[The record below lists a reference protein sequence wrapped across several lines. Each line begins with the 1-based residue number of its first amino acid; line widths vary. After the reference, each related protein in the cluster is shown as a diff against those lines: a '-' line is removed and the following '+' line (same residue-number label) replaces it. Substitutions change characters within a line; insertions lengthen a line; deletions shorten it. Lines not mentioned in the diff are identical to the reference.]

1 MMRFV
6 EKAEKD
12 ADVILFIVDVQD
24 HKIPDFAF
32 TELKRFHKP
41 VILVVNK
48 IDTVSQDEATQK
60 AEQLQSKYKF
70 AETVFTSA
78 LQNEGIEGLLN
89 AIFQHLKPGP
99 PFYPKDELS
108 EHPVRFFAS
117 ELIREQLFLQ
127 YHEEIPYSATV
138 EVIQYQERE
147 DLDYINAEV
156 IVNRNSQKGMIIGK
170 GGKAIK
176 QLGMEAR
183 KSIEEFI
190 GRKVF
195 LDLHVKVRESGATTS
210 KWFAIWDTGL
220 KSVNSTKNT
229 MIETVEEFLEDGCGR
244 CQYFATPDCK
254 VNSWRDELIALRE
267 ILLKTELQ
275 EELKWSNPCYT
286 YDGINILML
295 SALKNQAV
303 VGFLKVCCLT
313 ILISFW

>member
-1 MMRFV
+1 MSESVEHKSGYAAIVGKPNAGKSTLMNQILGTKLSIATHKAQTTRHQIVGIHSDDHSQIVFLDTPGIINPKYELQKAMMRFV

-41 VILVVNK
+41 VILVINK

-89 AIFQHLKPGP
+89 ALSQHLKPGP

-127 YHEEIPYSATV
+127 YHEELPYSATV

-195 LDLHVKVRESGATTS
+195 LDLHVKVRE
-210 KWFAIWDTGL
+210 KWRNNEQMVRNLGYRA
-220 KSVNSTKNT
+220 
-229 MIETVEEFLEDGCGR
+229 
-244 CQYFATPDCK
+244 
-254 VNSWRDELIALRE
+254 
-267 ILLKTELQ
+267 
-275 EELKWSNPCYT
+275 
-286 YDGINILML
+286 
-295 SALKNQAV
+295 
-303 VGFLKVCCLT
+303 
-313 ILISFW
+313 

>member
-1 MMRFV
+1 MSETQPHKSGYAAIVGKPNAGKSTLMNQILGTKLSIATHKAQTTRHQIVGIHSDEESQIVFLDTPGIINPKYELQKAMMRFV

-41 VILVVNK
+41 VILVINK
-48 IDTVSQDEATQK
+48 IDTVSQDEATRK
-60 AEQLQSKYKF
+60 AELLQSKYKF
-70 AETVFTSA
+70 ADIVFTSA
-78 LQNEGIEGLLN
+78 LQNQGIDTLLA
-89 AIFQHLKPGP
+89 AIITRLMPGP

-138 EVIQYQERE
+138 EVIQYEERE

-156 IVNRNSQKGMIIGK
+156 IVNRTSQKGMIIGK
-170 GGKAIK
+170 GGRAIK

-195 LDLHVKVRESGATTS
+195 LDLHVKVRE
-210 KWFAIWDTGL
+210 KWRNNEQMVRNLGYR
-220 KSVNSTKNT
+220 S
-229 MIETVEEFLEDGCGR
+229 
-244 CQYFATPDCK
+244 
-254 VNSWRDELIALRE
+254 
-267 ILLKTELQ
+267 
-275 EELKWSNPCYT
+275 
-286 YDGINILML
+286 
-295 SALKNQAV
+295 
-303 VGFLKVCCLT
+303 
-313 ILISFW
+313 